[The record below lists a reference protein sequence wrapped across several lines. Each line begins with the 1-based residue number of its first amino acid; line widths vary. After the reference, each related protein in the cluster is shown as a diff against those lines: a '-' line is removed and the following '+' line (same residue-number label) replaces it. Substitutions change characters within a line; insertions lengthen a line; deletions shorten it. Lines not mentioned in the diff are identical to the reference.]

1 MDRGGTSNEKKRKV
15 ERAFQDK
22 LSVQYFF
29 IGIAESKIPVC
40 LICNESVS
48 VAKEYNI
55 KRHYETKH
63 AVGVYGKL
71 EGGAIHKI
79 DY

>member
-22 LSVQYFF
+22 WSVQYFF
-29 IGIAESKIPVC
+29 IEKAESKIPVC

-55 KRHYETKH
+55 KDTMKQSTLLVFT
-63 AVGVYGKL
+63 AN
-71 EGGAIHKI
+71 
-79 DY
+79 